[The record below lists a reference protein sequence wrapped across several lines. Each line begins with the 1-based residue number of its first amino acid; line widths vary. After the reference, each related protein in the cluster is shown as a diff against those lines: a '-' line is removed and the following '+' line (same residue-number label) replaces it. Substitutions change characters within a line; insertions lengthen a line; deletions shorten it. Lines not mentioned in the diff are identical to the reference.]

1 MLAGLDDFTL
11 SLISDQQLGIPEGN
25 FLLHAVR
32 TEGTLQLE
40 LNVQDARALRGLMLQ
55 LDYNAQRWQ
64 ALAAEAGSL
73 LEGGGTLLQLADLD
87 KPGQA
92 RLGQVLANWDEC
104 EGVDGNGVL
113 ARFSFR
119 EGSSAIERRSSQ
131 VADADSARAR
141 LEFLQAGDTQ
151 RLIWFHTNPGDYN
164 QDGVVSISDLTPLG
178 QNFGDSGPFAHSSAE
193 AVVDGDGNDEIN
205 ISDLTVIGQNLGN
218 EVMEYAVY
226 WSSRPDLDIPENNS
240 ADLGQTAS
248 AILDGSEQFNPFTRR
263 RYIWDIDNE
272 SALLPGS
279 VLWVRPLDGAGHPGT
294 PSNHTGEDNGDPA
307 GQAAVVHLAVS
318 QFSGEVPLT
327 ITMDASKSF
336 DPRGGGIDSFSYIV
350 DNEPLASF
358 SGYQLSDESYTVEI
372 TEAGSYML
380 SLSATHAG
388 FTSTTRPVLLSVT
401 QGGNRAPLA
410 IASLPNIFSFVRTPA
425 TYLIDFADSYDPDG
439 DPLSFELDLWS
450 GTRAIPLPRGDFE
463 ISNPSGTQYELTI
476 VEPGSYAIDIRA
488 TDDKGLSDIDTLTL
502 EVLAEDSFTVPRA
515 ALYPDGYAGTAPYE
529 VQFELFTAAAIPEFT
544 IDKLELDPQGQGN
557 WQLLD
562 PAQQSFSYT
571 YQGSGSMRPRLRVTD
586 NRGYQGYSDAGL
598 ELQISSQAGIAPT
611 AMLTAAQT
619 SGLFQLSVNL
629 DARASFDQFGR
640 IVSYEFDPG
649 DGSGWR
655 DDPDNDGW
663 FPWLYLTGEYDALV
677 KVTDDE
683 GLSDTASLHISVS

>member
-1 MLAGLDDFTL
+1 MRNSTLILLLLLLCSCTDGAAGTARLALPADARSMQPEAGQRLLASLDDFTL
-11 SLISDQQLGIPEGN
+11 SLIPDPQLGIPEGN
-25 FLLHAVR
+25 FQLHAIR
-32 TEGTLQLE
+32 TEDTLQLE
-40 LNVQDARALRGLMLQ
+40 LSVLESRALRGLLLQ
-55 LDYNAQRWQ
+55 LDYDAQRWQ
-64 ALAAEAGSL
+64 ALSAEAGSL
-73 LEGGGTLLQLADLD
+73 LAGGGTLLQLADLGQ
-87 KPGQA
+87 PGKA

-113 ARFSFR
+113 AQFSFR
-119 EGSSAIERRSSQ
+119 EGSSGMERRSSQ

-178 QNFGDSGPFAHSSAE
+178 QNFGRSGPFAHSSAE

-226 WSSRPDLDIPENNS
+226 WSSRPDLDIPEDNS

-248 AILDGSEQFNPFTRR
+248 ATLDGSEQFNPFSRR
-263 RYIWDIDNE
+263 RYVWDIDNE

-307 GQAAVVHLAVS
+307 GQAPVVNLAVS

-380 SLSATHAG
+380 SLSATHGG

-410 IASLPNIFSFVRTPA
+410 VASLPNIFSFVRTPA
-425 TYLIDFADSYDPDG
+425 TYLIDFTDSYDPDG

-463 ISNPSGTQYELTI
+463 ISNPAGTQYELTI
-476 VEPGSYAIDIRA
+476 VEPGPMRSTSGRPMTRA
-488 TDDKGLSDIDTLTL
+488 CPTLT
-502 EVLAEDSFTVPRA
+502 
-515 ALYPDGYAGTAPYE
+515 
-529 VQFELFTAAAIPEFT
+529 
-544 IDKLELDPQGQGN
+544 
-557 WQLLD
+557 
-562 PAQQSFSYT
+562 
-571 YQGSGSMRPRLRVTD
+571 RLH
-586 NRGYQGYSDAGL
+586 
-598 ELQISSQAGIAPT
+598 
-611 AMLTAAQT
+611 
-619 SGLFQLSVNL
+619 
-629 DARASFDQFGR
+629 
-640 IVSYEFDPG
+640 
-649 DGSGWR
+649 WKC
-655 DDPDNDGW
+655 
-663 FPWLYLTGEYDALV
+663 WLR
-677 KVTDDE
+677 
-683 GLSDTASLHISVS
+683 TASLCPEPRSVRTALPAQPPTRYCSSCSRLQRFRNSRLTNWSLIRRARATGCCWIRPSRATATHIKARQHAPAPAGD